1 MKASVGLDP
10 KREEQMKT
18 TTLPFV
24 FLFNT
29 IVYLSVDLSIIYIM
43 EKCKEHFHHLFFFSQ
58 PNLLHFHFI
67 SKESISIF
75 KLIYFE
81 FRLELMGQKLKKKF
95 IFSYRQ
101 ITDTKQTSEMPRV
114 SLTHFCVS

>member
-1 MKASVGLDP
+1 MKTSVGLDP
-10 KREEQMKT
+10 KLEEQMKT
-18 TTLPFV
+18 KTLPFV
-24 FLFNT
+24 VLFNA

-43 EKCKEHFHHLFFFSQ
+43 EMCKEHFHQLFFFSQ
-58 PNLLHFHFI
+58 QNLLHFHFI

-75 KLIYFE
+75 TLIYFE
-81 FRLELMGQKLKKKF
+81 FRLESTGQKLKKKF

-101 ITDTKQTSEMPRV
+101 TTDRKQTCERRRF